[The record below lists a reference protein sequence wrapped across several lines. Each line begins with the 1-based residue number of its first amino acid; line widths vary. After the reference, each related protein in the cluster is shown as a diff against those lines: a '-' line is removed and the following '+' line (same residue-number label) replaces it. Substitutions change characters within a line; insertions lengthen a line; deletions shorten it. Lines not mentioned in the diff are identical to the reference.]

1 MKIDINGVIRDMTE
15 EEEKEYQAA
24 IADQE
29 ATETPESLDEKV
41 DKLTGMVQGLTDLL
55 KSKFS
60 L

>member
-1 MKIDINGVIRDMTE
+1 MKIDDNGVIRDMTE
-15 EEEKEYQAA
+15 EEVKAYEEAMQN
-24 IADQE
+24 
-29 ATETPESLDEKV
+29 ATETPSSLDEKV